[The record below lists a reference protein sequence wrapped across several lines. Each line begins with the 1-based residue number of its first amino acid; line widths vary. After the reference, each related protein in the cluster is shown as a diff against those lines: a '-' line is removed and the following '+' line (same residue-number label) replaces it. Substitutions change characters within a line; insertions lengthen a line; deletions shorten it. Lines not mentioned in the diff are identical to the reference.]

1 MLLGIDH
8 LVIAVPDP
16 DTAAAELERTV
27 GLAATG
33 GGRHEMWGTCNRLA
47 WLGDTYIELIG
58 LFDRGLAAT
67 GAVSRPVAEA
77 LAEDRPGLVSYA
89 LATDDAGAD
98 TARLRAAGSS
108 IGEVETRSRIR
119 PDGETV
125 TWHAAYGELGPGL
138 PPFLVEHEL
147 AGSEWSA
154 EARTARAGFRHPI
167 GASVRLAGLELP
179 VRDVGAASARYT
191 ETLGIRFDP
200 SSATAHVG
208 EQWIRLVPGRP
219 LKDAAVVEL
228 EVEDPAAA
236 TRRDV
241 DACGV
246 RWRVGR

>member
-58 LFDRGLAAT
+58 LFDPGLAAT

-77 LAEDRPGLVSYA
+77 LAEGRPGLVSYA

-108 IGEVETRSRIR
+108 IGEVETRSRTR
-119 PDGETV
+119 PDGEIV
-125 TWHAAYGELGPGL
+125 TWQAAYGELGPACHRSWSSMSWRAPSGVPRLERHEPAFDIRSGRPFGWPDWSCRFAMSAL
-138 PPFLVEHEL
+138 PRRGTPRRW
-147 AGSEWSA
+147 ASGSTRRRPRPTSA
-154 EARTARAGFRHPI
+154 SSGSGSCRG
-167 GASVRLAGLELP
+167 
-179 VRDVGAASARYT
+179 
-191 ETLGIRFDP
+191 DP
-200 SSATAHVG
+200 SRMRRSSSS
-208 EQWIRLVPGRP
+208 RS
-219 LKDAAVVEL
+219 
-228 EVEDPAAA
+228 EDPAAT